1 MSISLSRRTSTGQ
14 YIREIDGLR
23 FFAIMP
29 VVIWH
34 LAVRLGDLHP
44 ESTVGPLYSWLA
56 IGAKGVQIFFIISG
70 FILLLPYAQYYNGI
84 RDRPSTRPF
93 YLRRITRL
101 EPPYLIAVIVI
112 GSAQFLRGVDHIG
125 RFFAGLGYSHAL
137 FFGDTNPFFSIAWT
151 LEIEIQFYLLVP
163 IIAKVFLL
171 RDPIARRAIVVSF
184 IVLLSSADISLF
196 NAPSH
201 LNLFGHLPWFGVG
214 ILLVDCYINDWQSP
228 STRTTVWSSVS
239 AISAIMLIIVFRF
252 GLPGMES
259 TLDTVVPPLLGFLVF
274 AGVFRSPRVGR
285 AVTWGPLPI
294 IGGMAYSIYLLHD
307 AAIAMVQFVYT
318 GNSSL
323 AIAISITVI
332 PICILVI
339 TLSGIFFVLIE
350 RPCMDP
356 LWPTHLCRWLRES
369 LLRR

>member
-112 GSAQFLRGVDHIG
+112 GSAQFLG
-125 RFFAGLGYSHAL
+125 A
-137 FFGDTNPFFSIAWT
+137 
-151 LEIEIQFYLLVP
+151 
-163 IIAKVFLL
+163 
-171 RDPIARRAIVVSF
+171 
-184 IVLLSSADISLF
+184 
-196 NAPSH
+196 
-201 LNLFGHLPWFGVG
+201 
-214 ILLVDCYINDWQSP
+214 
-228 STRTTVWSSVS
+228 
-239 AISAIMLIIVFRF
+239 
-252 GLPGMES
+252 
-259 TLDTVVPPLLGFLVF
+259 
-274 AGVFRSPRVGR
+274 
-285 AVTWGPLPI
+285 
-294 IGGMAYSIYLLHD
+294 
-307 AAIAMVQFVYT
+307 
-318 GNSSL
+318 
-323 AIAISITVI
+323 
-332 PICILVI
+332 
-339 TLSGIFFVLIE
+339 
-350 RPCMDP
+350 
-356 LWPTHLCRWLRES
+356 
-369 LLRR
+369 